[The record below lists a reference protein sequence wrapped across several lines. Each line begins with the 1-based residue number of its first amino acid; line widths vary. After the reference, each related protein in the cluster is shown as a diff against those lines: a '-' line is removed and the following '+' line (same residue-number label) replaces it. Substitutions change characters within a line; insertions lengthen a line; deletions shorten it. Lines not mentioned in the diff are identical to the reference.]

1 MRTYQRE
8 RRYICGRN
16 RRDAQYQEVEIYPL
30 PTRDGRGRELD
41 RENAKPP
48 SFRGTPKAQANHN
61 AKNARR
67 WFHRLAVSNFTDQ
80 DTHITL
86 TYAAEN
92 RPDSP
97 EAAWRDFRNFM
108 RHLRDACRAAGLEKP
123 ECLAVMEWQD
133 ADPDTGQK
141 AVAPHFHLLLRCRLP
156 RDVIE
161 GCWHR
166 KGVRL
171 GRANADRLQLDKGSL
186 EALANYMMKY
196 PKRKHRYYRSR
207 GIVNPVMP
215 PPRDNRYSRRQ
226 ITRLATDS
234 ALLHSAEYWARK
246 YPGWELNEATAQ
258 YNDYLGWS
266 ISLKLYRRRGGKG
279 ETEK

>member
-8 RRYICGRN
+8 RRYLCGKSSRTA
-16 RRDAQYQEVEIYPL
+16 RYQEVEIYPL
-30 PTRDGRGRELD
+30 PTSDGRGRDLD
-41 RENAKPP
+41 RENVKPP
-48 SFRGTPKAQANHN
+48 AFRGTPKAQANHN
-61 AKNARR
+61 AKTARQ
-67 WFHRLAVSNFTDQ
+67 WFHRLAVSNFTEQ
-80 DTHITL
+80 DTHTTL
-86 TYAAEN
+86 TYASEN

-97 EAAWRDFRNFM
+97 EDAWRDFRNFM
-108 RHLRDACRAAGLEKP
+108 RHLRDTCRAAGLEKP

-141 AVAPHFHLLLRCRLP
+141 EVVPHFHVLLHCELD
-156 RDVIE
+156 RDTIE

-166 KGVRL
+166 KGARL

-186 EALANYMMKY
+186 EALANYMMKN

-226 ITRLATDS
+226 VTRLATDS

-246 YPGWELNEATAQ
+246 YPGWELNEATAR

-266 ISLKLYRRRGGKG
+266 ISLKLYRRRGGEG
-279 ETEK
+279 E

>member
-1 MRTYQRE
+1 MRSYQRE
-8 RRYICGRN
+8 RRYLCGKSSRTA
-16 RRDAQYQEVEIYPL
+16 RYQEVEIYPL
-30 PTRDGRGRELD
+30 PTRDGRGRDLD

-48 SFRGTPKAQANHN
+48 AFRGTPKAQANHN
-61 AKNARR
+61 AKTARQ
-67 WFHRLAVSNFTDQ
+67 WFHRLAVSNFTER
-80 DTHITL
+80 DTHTTL
-86 TYAAEN
+86 TYASEN

-97 EAAWRDFRNFM
+97 EDAWRDFRNFM

-133 ADPDTGQK
+133 ADPDTGQA
-141 AVAPHFHLLLRCRLP
+141 AVVPHFHVLLHCELD
-156 RDVIE
+156 RDAIE

-166 KGVRL
+166 KGARL

-186 EALANYMMKY
+186 EALANYMMKN

-226 ITRLATDS
+226 VTKLATDS

-246 YPGWELNEATAQ
+246 YPGWELNEATAR

-279 ETEK
+279 E

>member
-8 RRYICGRN
+8 RRYLCGKSSRTA
-16 RRDAQYQEVEIYPL
+16 RYQEVEIYPL
-30 PTRDGRGRELD
+30 PTRDGRGRDLD

-48 SFRGTPKAQANHN
+48 AFRGTPKAQANHN
-61 AKNARR
+61 AKTARQ
-67 WFHRLAVSNFTDQ
+67 WFHRLAVSNFTEH
-80 DTHITL
+80 DTHTTL
-86 TYAAEN
+86 TYASEN

-97 EAAWRDFRNFM
+97 EDAWRDFRNFM

-133 ADPDTGQK
+133 ADPDTGQA
-141 AVAPHFHLLLRCRLP
+141 AVVPHFHVLLHCELD
-156 RDVIE
+156 RDAIE

-226 ITRLATDS
+226 VTRLATDS

-266 ISLKLYRRRGGKG
+266 ISLKLYRRRGGEG

>member
-8 RRYICGRN
+8 RRYLCGKSSRTA
-16 RRDAQYQEVEIYPL
+16 RYQEVEIYPL
-30 PTRDGRGRELD
+30 PTRDGRGRDLD

-48 SFRGTPKAQANHN
+48 AFRGTPKAQANHN
-61 AKNARR
+61 AKTARQ
-67 WFHRLAVSNFTDQ
+67 WFHRLAVSNFTEN
-80 DTHITL
+80 DTHTTL
-86 TYAAEN
+86 TYASEN

-97 EAAWRDFRNFM
+97 EDAWRDFRNFM
-108 RHLRDACRAAGLEKP
+108 RHLRDVCRAAGLEKP

-133 ADPDTGQK
+133 ADPDTGQA
-141 AVAPHFHLLLRCRLP
+141 AVVPHFHVLLHCELD
-156 RDVIE
+156 RDAIE

-166 KGVRL
+166 KGARL

-186 EALANYMMKY
+186 EALANYMMKN

-226 ITRLATDS
+226 VTKLATDS

-246 YPGWELNEATAQ
+246 YPGWELNEATAR

-266 ISLKLYRRRGGKG
+266 ISLKLYRRRSGKG
-279 ETEK
+279 A